1 MTEQTPE
8 TKEIDE
14 FSNVETTGHTWD
26 GIKELNNPLPRW
38 WLLTMY
44 ATIIFAIGYTIAY
57 PAWPLI
63 NGATTGVLGWSSRA
77 EFAKD
82 VAAAD
87 VAKVERTT
95 AIRDLP
101 LADIIADDDLRQF
114 ATSGGQAAYKVNCV
128 QCHGSGAAGSPGYPN
143 LNDDDWLWGGDPEQI
158 FITLQHGVRQADNFD
173 TRFSEMP
180 PFGDILT
187 QAEISDVAWFVRQ
200 ISNQQAD
207 TDAAARGSQ
216 VYADNCAACHG
227 DAGEGIRELGSPR
240 LADAVWLN
248 GNEHEEIVT
257 QIRAPRNGVMPA
269 WQERLGE
276 VTLKQLAVYVHGLGG
291 GE

>member
-1 MTEQTPE
+1 MTEHTPD

-14 FSNVETTGHTWD
+14 LSNVETTGHDWD

-38 WLLTMY
+38 WLLTFY
-44 ATIIFAIGYTIAY
+44 ATIVFAIGYTIAY

-87 VAKVERTT
+87 VAKVERTA

-158 FITLQHGVRQADNFD
+158 LLTLQHGVRQADNFD

-180 PFGDILT
+180 PFSDILT
-187 QAEISDVAWFVRQ
+187 HGEISDVAWFVRQ

-207 TDAAARGSQ
+207 TEAAGRGSQ
-216 VYADNCAACHG
+216 LYTDNCAACHG
-227 DAGEGIRELGSPR
+227 DAGEGIRDLGSPR

-248 GNEHEEIVT
+248 GNEHEEIVA
-257 QIRAPRNGVMPA
+257 QIRTPRHGVMPA

>member
-1 MTEQTPE
+1 MTDPTSDG
-8 TKEIDE
+8 KEVDE

-44 ATIIFAIGYTIAY
+44 ATIVFSIGYTIAY

-87 VAKVERTT
+87 VAKVERTA

-101 LADIIADDDLRQF
+101 LAEIIADDDLRQF
-114 ATSGGQAAYKVNCV
+114 ATSGGQAAFKVNCV

-158 FITLQHGVRQADNFD
+158 FATLQHGVRQADNFD

-180 PFGDILT
+180 PFDGVLT
-187 QAEISDVAWFVRQ
+187 QAELTDVAWFVRQ

-207 TDAAARGSQ
+207 ADAAARGAP
-216 VYADNCAACHG
+216 VFADNCAACHG
-227 DAGEGIRELGSPR
+227 DAGEGIRDLGGPR
-240 LADAVWLN
+240 LADAVWLY
-248 GNEHEEIVT
+248 GNEHADIVT
-257 QIRAPRNGVMPA
+257 QIRTPRHGVMPA
-269 WQERLGE
+269 WQQRLGE